1 MTRLVERYPHARR
14 LPLSDTPVDDTAL
27 LKLLEPYLG
36 WVLAEI
42 DTGSLDILIC
52 ASDTPINRK
61 PENIVLLRGRAVV
74 LWLRNAVSSG
84 GTANPDN
91 APAE

>member
-1 MTRLVERYPHARR
+1 LA
-14 LPLSDTPVDDTAL
+14 DDAAL

-52 ASDTPINRK
+52 ASDIPINRK
-61 PENIVLLRGRAVV
+61 PEHIVLLTGRAVV
-74 LWLRNAVSSG
+74 LWLRNAASSG
-84 GTANPDN
+84 DTVNPDN
-91 APAE
+91 KRAE

>member
-1 MTRLVERYPHARR
+1 MSRLVERYPQARR
-14 LPLSDTPVDDTAL
+14 LPPSDISADDAAL

-52 ASDTPINRK
+52 DSDTPINRK
-61 PENIVLLRGRAVV
+61 PQQIVLLTGRAVV

-91 APAE
+91 KPAE